1 MKIIIG
7 TERSPIDVDISEIIQ
22 NGGRLNILPQVKNYF
37 SIDYKPRDNK
47 LSLAAKGYIG
57 VIPVT
62 TDLAIDIRPKFSIKN
77 LTTMVSVAQGKFR
90 SLSYFSR
97 KYNEK
102 ENAPEIV
109 YEFLVES
116 LISEL
121 QTLYAEGIYKEYLLK
136 HDELSNIK
144 GRLDTENSIR
154 KLWGHG
160 KFHKAYSSFFKHTS
174 NTPLNKLI
182 KYTIHY
188 CLTNLPPEFLKQEH
202 IYKSL
207 IQFYDGFKEV
217 EFPVDSNFLE
227 EAFDTIKHNK
237 IPILRGYYINIC
249 EVCRLIITGTGID
262 FDNHGTALSLS
273 SFVVDMENIFEQFLL
288 NTARE
293 YKSVIGEDIL
303 ILDGNDE
310 GKKQLLDPPGTA
322 TGKAQPDIIVKDQHG
337 TVLIADAKYK
347 PSSKE
352 SDRYQIISHALSF
365 SCKTAALILPSKA
378 GQTYIEKLGSIGS
391 PNTIDVYEIFID
403 LSAENLP
410 HEQEKLVQLIASTIN
425 GYKNGINKN

>member
-1 MKIIIG
+1 MKILTG
-7 TERSPIDVDISEIIQ
+7 TERSPIDVDISEIIKE
-22 NGGRLNILPQVKNYF
+22 GGKLNILPQVKNYF
-37 SIDYKPRDNK
+37 SIDYKPRENK

-62 TDLAIDIRPKFSIKN
+62 TELAIDIRPKFSIKN

-121 QTLYAEGIYKEYLLK
+121 QTLYDEGIYKEYLRK
-136 HDELSNIK
+136 NDELSKIK
-144 GRLDTENSIR
+144 GRLDTANSIR

-160 KFHKAYSSFFKHTS
+160 KFHKAYSYFFEHS
-174 NTPLNKLI
+174 LNTPLNKLI
-182 KYTIHY
+182 KFTIHY
-188 CLTNLPPEFLKQEH
+188 CLVNLPSEFLKKDH
-202 IYKSL
+202 IYKPL

-217 EFPVDSNFLE
+217 EFPSNSNFLE
-227 EAFDTIKHNK
+227 EAFDIIKHDK
-237 IPILRGYYINIC
+237 IPLLRSYYINIS

-262 FDNHGTALSLS
+262 FDNQGTALNLS

-288 NTARE
+288 NTTRA
-293 YKSVIGEDIL
+293 YKSHIGHDVS

-310 GKKQLLDPPGTA
+310 GKKQFLDP
-322 TGKAQPDIIVKDQHG
+322 
-337 TVLIADAKYK
+337 
-347 PSSKE
+347 
-352 SDRYQIISHALSF
+352 
-365 SCKTAALILPSKA
+365 
-378 GQTYIEKLGSIGS
+378 
-391 PNTIDVYEIFID
+391 
-403 LSAENLP
+403 
-410 HEQEKLVQLIASTIN
+410 
-425 GYKNGINKN
+425 

>member
-7 TERSPIDVDISEIIQ
+7 TERSPIDVDISEIIKD
-22 NGGRLNILPQVKNYF
+22 GGKLNILPQVKNYF

-102 ENAPEIV
+102 ENTPEIV

-116 LISEL
+116 FIAEL
-121 QTLYAEGIYKEYLLK
+121 QTLYDEGIYKEYLLRN
-136 HDELSNIK
+136 DELSNIK
-144 GRLDTENSIR
+144 GRLDTANSIR

-160 KFHKAYSSFFKHTS
+160 KFHKAYSSFFEHTS
-174 NTPLNKLI
+174 NTPLNQLI
-182 KYTIHY
+182 KFTIHY
-188 CLTNLPPEFLKQEH
+188 CLTNLPPDLLKQEH
-202 IYKSL
+202 IYKPL

-217 EFPVDSNFLE
+217 EFPIDSNFLE
-227 EAFDTIKHNK
+227 EVFSIIKNNK
-237 IPILRGYYINIC
+237 IPMLRSYYINIC

-262 FDNHGTALSLS
+262 FDNHGTTLNLN

-288 NTARE
+288 NTTRE
-293 YKSVIGEDIL
+293 YKTVIGEDIL

-310 GKKQLLDPPGTA
+310 GKKQFLDPPGTA
-322 TGKAQPDIIVKDQHG
+322 TGTAKPDIIIKDQYR
-337 TVLIADAKYK
+337 TLLIADAKYK

-352 SDRYQIISHALSF
+352 SDRYQVISHALSF
-365 SCKTAALILPSKA
+365 SCKTAALILPSKN

-391 PNTIDVYEIFID
+391 KNTIDVYEIFID
-403 LSAENLP
+403 LSAENLQL
-410 HEQEKLVQLIASTIN
+410 EQEKLMQLIANTIS
-425 GYKNGINKN
+425 GDIIGDI